1 MKKILFMLAVAI
13 MAAAILCPAANAQEM
28 SKKDF
33 KNYVDSVATADN
45 KSKKDVKDSLAKLD
59 ASLVE
64 GTEMT
69 FKYTDHNFGNVM
81 SGSDVSYDFE
91 FINTGKAP
99 LVINNVSTSCG
110 CTTPSWPREPIPS
123 KGRAIIKVR
132 YDSNRIGNFSK
143 TITVYSNA
151 KNSPV
156 MLSIKGSVQY
166 NNNQNK

>member
-1 MKKILFMLAVAI
+1 MKKILFMLAVAV
-13 MAAAILCPAANAQEM
+13 MATAVFCQAANAQEEEAKM
-28 SKKDF
+28 SRKERKAME
-33 KNYVDSVATADN
+33 KHIADSIAA
-45 KSKKDVKDSLAKLD
+45 LD
-59 ASLVE
+59 ASIVE

-69 FKYTDHNFGNVM
+69 FKYTDHNFGTVA

-99 LVINNVSTSCG
+99 LVITNVSTSCG

-123 KGRAIIKVR
+123 KGRASIKVK

-143 TITVYSNA
+143 TITVMSNA

-156 MLSIKGSVQY
+156 VLSIRGSVKYQ
-166 NNNQNK
+166 QNK

>member
-1 MKKILFMLAVAI
+1 MFAVAV

-28 SKKDF
+28 SKKEF
-33 KNYVDSVATADN
+33 KHYVDSVATADN
-45 KSKKDVKDSLAKLD
+45 KDKKTVKDSLIKLD
-59 ASLVE
+59 ASLVDNA
-64 GTEMT
+64 EMT
-69 FKYTDHNFGNVM
+69 FKYTDHNFGSVA

-91 FINTGKAP
+91 FINTGKEP
-99 LVINNVSTSCG
+99 IVINNVSTSCG

-123 KGRAIIKVR
+123 KGRAIIKVK

-156 MLSIKGSVQY
+156 VLSIKGSVQY
-166 NNNQNK
+166 TQNK

>member
-1 MKKILFMLAVAI
+1 MFAVAV

-28 SKKDF
+28 SKKEF
-33 KNYVDSVATADN
+33 KHYVDSVATADN
-45 KSKKDVKDSLAKLD
+45 KDKKAVKDSLIKLD
-59 ASLVE
+59 ASLVDNA
-64 GTEMT
+64 EMT
-69 FKYTDHNFGNVM
+69 FKYTDHNFGTVM

-91 FINTGKAP
+91 FINTGKEP
-99 LVINNVSTSCG
+99 IVINNVSTSCG

-123 KGRAIIKVR
+123 KGRAIIKVK

-156 MLSIKGSVQY
+156 VLSIKGSVQY
-166 NNNQNK
+166 TQNK